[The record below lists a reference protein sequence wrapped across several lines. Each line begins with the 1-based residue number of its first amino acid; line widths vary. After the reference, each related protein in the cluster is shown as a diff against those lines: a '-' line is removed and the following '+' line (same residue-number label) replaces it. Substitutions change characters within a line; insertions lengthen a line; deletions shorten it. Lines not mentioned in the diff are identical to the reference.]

1 MDTIYFLYLSL
12 SLLRRSG
19 PGEFDLLFDDGT
31 VEKNVPRRRLKKA
44 QRLEHYVLTSLQSL
58 QRPLDSM
65 RQQQLHEAATTA
77 QSQLLSAGRD
87 DSSSS
92 SYSSCYADLSTVL
105 AEAAR
110 TTASQSGT
118 VVASLPVSLSVR
130 QRFEGK
136 LVARDRRLEKLR
148 HISGRDA
155 AEDRHKERQAH
166 LDRLDLMK
174 GIKGPSTRRQQQQQ
188 GHQDRQ
194 SMSDHSSSSTSAAG
208 RGASV
213 SSVITGETLLTTAGE
228 EGEEEGEE
236 DYEFIRYRDYF
247 SNRDFQGL
255 TETSRSGADS
265 TTASPPSS
273 SPSLS
278 PPLSSPLP
286 RRQQSQGQE
295 VCQLTVQMDAR
306 WQLVYMGNENSY
318 ACSHLVPS
326 DVLSR
331 ELDISVPVQLCVQVL
346 GADHPIYE
354 RSQPSAPVMFFT
366 KSPRSMQ
373 LSFYGAAANNNSPSK
388 LKREILSAVV
398 RDQQQQTDR
407 FVQIDK
413 PSPHECCSR
422 GFGENYL

>member
-1 MDTIYFLYLSL
+1 MTLSTFSTSLSL
-12 SLLRRSG
+12 SLLRHSG
-19 PGEFDLLFDDGT
+19 SGEFDLLFDDGT

-44 QRLEHYVLTSLQSL
+44 QRLEHYVLSSLQSSG
-58 QRPLDSM
+58 R
-65 RQQQLHEAATTA
+65 
-77 QSQLLSAGRD
+77 GRD

-136 LVARDRRLEKLR
+136 LMARDRRLEKLR
-148 HISGRDA
+148 HLSGRDA
-155 AEDRHKERQAH
+155 VEDRLKERQAH

-174 GIKGPSTRRQQQQQ
+174 GIKGPSTKKQQQ
-188 GHQDRQ
+188 GQGYQARR
-194 SMSDHSSSSTSAAG
+194 SMSGDHSSFSSSASYAG
-208 RGASV
+208 REASV
-213 SSVITGETLLTTAGE
+213 SSIITGETLLSFA
-228 EGEEEGEE
+228 EEEEEEE
-236 DYEFIRYRDYF
+236 DYEFVRYRDYF

-255 TETSRSGADS
+255 TSRSGVDS
-265 TTASPPSS
+265 TTASSSSSSSSS
-273 SPSLS
+273 SPLQ
-278 PPLSSPLP
+278 
-286 RRQQSQGQE
+286 RRQPSQGQQA
-295 VCQLTVQMDAR
+295 CQLTVLMDSR
-306 WQLVYMGNENSY
+306 WQLVYVGNENSY

-346 GADHPIYE
+346 GADHPMYE

-373 LSFYGAAANNNSPSK
+373 PSIYGAAVSPAATNNNRPSK

-398 RDQQQQTDR
+398 RDQQQTDR
-407 FVQIDK
+407 FVQIEK

-422 GFGENYL
+422 GIGDSYL

>member
-1 MDTIYFLYLSL
+1 
-12 SLLRRSG
+12 
-19 PGEFDLLFDDGT
+19 

-44 QRLEHYVLTSLQSL
+44 QRLEHFVLSSLQS
-58 QRPLDSM
+58 S
-65 RQQQLHEAATTA
+65 
-77 QSQLLSAGRD
+77 GRD

-136 LVARDRRLEKLR
+136 LMARDRRVEKLR
-148 HISGRDA
+148 RLSGRDA
-155 AEDRHKERQAH
+155 VEDRLKERQAH

-174 GIKGPSTRRQQQQQ
+174 GIKGPSTKKQQQQ
-188 GHQDRQ
+188 GHQARR
-194 SMSDHSSSSTSAAG
+194 SMSGDHSSSSFSSASYTG
-208 RGASV
+208 REASV
-213 SSVITGETLLTTAGE
+213 SSIITGETLLSLAGE
-228 EGEEEGEE
+228 EGDDDEEEE
-236 DYEFIRYRDYF
+236 DYEIVRYRDYF

-255 TETSRSGADS
+255 TSRSGVDS
-265 TTASPPSS
+265 MTVSSSSSSS
-273 SPSLS
+273 SPLQ
-278 PPLSSPLP
+278 
-286 RRQQSQGQE
+286 RRQPRQGQNA
-295 VCQLTVQMDAR
+295 CQLTVQMDSR
-306 WQLVYMGNENSY
+306 WQLVYVGNENSY

-346 GADHPIYE
+346 GADHPMYE

-373 LSFYGAAANNNSPSK
+373 PSIYGAAASPTATNNNRPSK

-398 RDQQQQTDR
+398 RDQQQTDR
-407 FVQIDK
+407 FVKIEK

-422 GFGENYL
+422 GIGESYL

>member
-1 MDTIYFLYLSL
+1 M
-12 SLLRRSG
+12 
-19 PGEFDLLFDDGT
+19 
-31 VEKNVPRRRLKKA
+31 EKNVPRRRLKKA
-44 QRLEHYVLTSLQSL
+44 QRLEHYVLSSLQS
-58 QRPLDSM
+58 S
-65 RQQQLHEAATTA
+65 
-77 QSQLLSAGRD
+77 GRD

-136 LVARDRRLEKLR
+136 LMARDRRLERLR
-148 HISGRDA
+148 HLSGRNVV
-155 AEDRHKERQAH
+155 EDRLKERQAH

-174 GIKGPSTRRQQQQQ
+174 GIKGPSTKRQQQQQQ
-188 GHQDRQ
+188 GHQARR
-194 SMSDHSSSSTSAAG
+194 SMSGDHSSSSFSSASYAG
-208 RGASV
+208 REASV
-213 SSVITGETLLTTAGE
+213 SSIITGETLLSFD
-228 EGEEEGEE
+228 EEEGDGDEEEE
-236 DYEFIRYRDYF
+236 DYEIVRYRDYF

-255 TETSRSGADS
+255 TSRSGVDS
-265 TTASPPSS
+265 TTASSS
-273 SPSLS
+273 SPS
-278 PPLSSPLP
+278 SPLQ
-286 RRQQSQGQE
+286 RRQPSQGQHA
-295 VCQLTVQMDAR
+295 CQLTVQMDSR
-306 WQLVYMGNENSY
+306 WQLVYVGNENSY

-346 GADHPIYE
+346 GADHPMYE

-373 LSFYGAAANNNSPSK
+373 PSIYGAAASPAATNNNRPSK

-398 RDQQQQTDR
+398 RDQQQTDR
-407 FVQIDK
+407 FVKIEK

-422 GFGENYL
+422 GIGESYL